1 MHTSKL
7 IKIISWSIV
16 AASAFVALS
25 SGARTR
31 EARRSPSVF
40 LWAWERPEKLDF
52 IDPDKVGVAFLAKT
66 ISLRSDQVLTRPRLQ
81 PLKVPLGTVLIAVA
95 RIESNPEFPP
105 TRSHAQ
111 VLATAAEIA
120 KLEHLPNVRTVQVD
134 FDATGSERDFY
145 RALILELRQQLS
157 ASTQLSITALASWCL
172 GDDWLSEL
180 PIDEAV
186 PMLFRMG
193 IDRRQIL
200 SQLESGAKF
209 NSTPC
214 RAAAGVSTDET
225 SSLKVQAPHLYIFNP
240 RPWSPVSLKAAL
252 ETYQK

>member
-7 IKIISWSIV
+7 IKTISWSIV

-25 SGARTR
+25 SGAGPR
-31 EARRSPSVF
+31 EAPRSPPVF

-52 IDPDKVGVAFLAKT
+52 IDPEKVGVAFLAKT

-81 PLKVPLGTVLIAVA
+81 PLLVPPGTVLTAVA
-95 RIESNPEFPP
+95 RIESDPALPP
-105 TRSHAQ
+105 TRSRAQ
-111 VLATAAEIA
+111 VLATATEIA

-134 FDATGSERDFY
+134 FDATLSERDFY

-172 GDDWLSEL
+172 GDDWLSKL

-193 IDRRQIL
+193 IERRQIL

-209 NSTPC
+209 NSPPC
-214 RAAAGVSTDET
+214 RAAAGVSTDEI
-225 SSLKVQAPHLYIFNP
+225 SSVKVQAPRLYIFSP
-240 RPWSPVSLKAAL
+240 LPWSRASLNAAL